1 MIPFLLLASALPGL
15 YLDQPAEAAA
25 EGVRKAGVDCVFV
38 PAAQAGEWRKAGI
51 CVKEIDPAAY
61 EKAAVPGVQYRM
73 NVATASSAPW
83 VTTNAW
89 RFARKPEKP
98 VRYEAAVGQA
108 ALSLVE
114 AFAYGVDAVVR
125 VEPGDLPAFGVVLA
139 FLKTI
144 PPASLPAMAN
154 IGFLDDGSFQS
165 GEYMNLMSRRN
176 LLFRVV
182 AAPDAKLD
190 LNVKPGSEEFPKTV
204 NPGEFAAA
212 VRGKLTDAKRLVRVY
227 GSDVVIARLTGDGKR
242 ARLHLINYSGRGV
255 EGLRVRVR
263 GAWKKVDLRVFPG
276 GSAPAGDVSS
286 EPGAIE
292 FSMASL
298 PLYAVAD
305 LE

>member
-1 MIPFLLLASALPGL
+1 LIPFLLLAAALPGL
-15 YLDQPAEAAA
+15 YLDQPADAVA
-25 EGVRKAGVDCVFV
+25 EGVRKAGADCVYV
-38 PAAQAGEWRKAGI
+38 PAARAEEWRKTGL
-51 CVKEIDPAAY
+51 CVKESDPATY
-61 EKAAVPGVQYRM
+61 EKVPAPTVQYRM
-73 NVATASSAPW
+73 NVASATSAPW

-89 RFARKPEKP
+89 RYARKIGKP
-98 VRYEAAVGQA
+98 VRYEAAMGQA

-144 PPASLPAMAN
+144 PPASLPVMAN

-176 LLFRVV
+176 LLYRVV
-182 AAPDAKLD
+182 GAPDPKLD
-190 LNVKPGSEEFPKTV
+190 LNVKPGSGEFPKTA

-255 EGLRVRVR
+255 ESLRVRVR
-263 GAWKKVDLRVFPG
+263 GPWKKVELRAF
-276 GSAPAGDVSS
+276 PAGNTPAADVSA
-286 EPGAIE
+286 EPGVIE
-292 FSMASL
+292 FSIQSL

>member
-1 MIPFLLLASALPGL
+1 MIPFLLLAAALPGL
-15 YLDQPAEAAA
+15 YLDQPADTAA
-25 EGVRKAGVDCVFV
+25 EGVKKAGVDCVLV
-38 PAAQAGEWRKAGI
+38 PAARAEEWRKTGI
-51 CVKEIDPAAY
+51 CVKEVDPNAY
-61 EKAAVPGVQYRM
+61 EKVAAPAVQYRM
-73 NVATASSAPW
+73 NIASATSAPW

-89 RFARKPEKP
+89 RFQRKLDKP

-108 ALSLVE
+108 ALSMVE

-125 VEPGDLPAFGVVLA
+125 VELADLPAFGAVLS

-144 PPASLPAMAN
+144 PPASLPVMAN

-165 GEYMNLMSRRN
+165 REYMNLMSRRN

-182 AAPDAKLD
+182 AAPDPKLD
-190 LNVKPGSEEFPKTV
+190 LNVKPGSEEFPKAA

-212 VRGKLTDAKRLVRVY
+212 VRGKLTDGKRLVRVY

-242 ARLHLINYSGRGV
+242 ARLHLVNYSGRGV

-263 GAWKKVDLRVFPG
+263 GPWTGVDLHAFPS
-276 GSAPAGDVSS
+276 GSTPAADVSS
-286 EPGAIE
+286 EPGIIE
-292 FSMASL
+292 FSIASL